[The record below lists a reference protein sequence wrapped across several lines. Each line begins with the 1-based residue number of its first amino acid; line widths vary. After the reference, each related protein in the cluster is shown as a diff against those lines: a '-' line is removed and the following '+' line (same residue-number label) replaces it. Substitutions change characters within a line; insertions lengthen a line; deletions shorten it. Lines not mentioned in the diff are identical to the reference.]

1 MTISAS
7 YHVIAILCKSC
18 NNKWSLQIPL
28 SGNRI
33 EAFAAVCDCSALIV
47 GNYNYHDHQIVKTQ
61 DGDLKDYQK
70 KIYLTNGHFEILDL
84 SKEEIND
91 LPSLLIEINKE
102 TRVERQRTATMLL
115 LLVNPLL

>member
-1 MTISAS
+1 MTNSVS
-7 YHVIAILCKSC
+7 YHGIAILCKSC

-47 GNYNYHDHQIVKTQ
+47 GNYNYYDHQIMTQ
-61 DGDLKDYQK
+61 NNDFKGSQK

-84 SKEEIND
+84 SKEEIIS
-91 LPSLLIEINKE
+91 LPSLSME
-102 TRVERQRTATMLL
+102 
-115 LLVNPLL
+115 